1 MRGVCVPGCVGVVCE
16 CGWEMC
22 VHIYVCAYLGWGV
35 DEDVWKE
42 GGDICMY
49 E

>member
-1 MRGVCVPGCVGVVCE
+1 MCTYICVCIFGV
-16 CGWEMC
+16 
-22 VHIYVCAYLGWGV
+22 GV

-42 GGDICMY
+42 GGDICTF

>member
-1 MRGVCVPGCVGVVCE
+1 MCTYICVCIFGV
-16 CGWEMC
+16 
-22 VHIYVCAYLGWGV
+22 GV
-35 DEDVWKE
+35 DEDVWKK